1 MELNFR
7 QGILKRQADLTNTAI
22 FIQKSSMDGRYLDL
36 VVSPDPTVFTVA
48 HFEANYLIE
57 ETKSV
62 TKAWGPME
70 PTGETQYLYWDVSL
84 LDASLTRGHTN
95 LPPIVSNAEPV
106 NPQPDQHWF
115 DTNQN
120 VYKVFLN
127 GKWQVRLRCFAAVYD
142 RSAQIIAYPLG
153 SQVNITNGT
162 FAAGNIILGKNN
174 KPLRDSDGTFVTSE
188 SNLIIAR
195 TSAEAVK
202 FDAAL
207 AFAEAAE
214 NIPKYSLVTILP
226 KRKVVLGSFLK
237 TGRQI
242 HGIIVHD
249 LNSGEVGQIVTN
261 GLIRNE
267 QWSFTEE
274 QVGKPLFCGPSGEVT
289 LVPPIS
295 GILQQIGFVYDVDAI
310 YLNLFAPIILTQS

>member
-142 RSAQIIAYPLG
+142 RSAQVIAYPLG

-174 KPLRDSDGTFVTSE
+174 KPLRDSDGTFVTS
-188 SNLIIAR
+188 
-195 TSAEAVK
+195 
-202 FDAAL
+202 
-207 AFAEAAE
+207 
-214 NIPKYSLVTILP
+214 
-226 KRKVVLGSFLK
+226 
-237 TGRQI
+237 
-242 HGIIVHD
+242 
-249 LNSGEVGQIVTN
+249 
-261 GLIRNE
+261 
-267 QWSFTEE
+267 
-274 QVGKPLFCGPSGEVT
+274 
-289 LVPPIS
+289 
-295 GILQQIGFVYDVDAI
+295 
-310 YLNLFAPIILTQS
+310 